1 MPYKNQHTARIK
13 DPDQFKHF
21 RTVKRDVWPDGITA
35 IMGWSKDDMSDMSYQ
50 AFRAD
55 SSKISFDEFK
65 QWLDTNI
72 EAKILEIEPATDTD
86 LDESINTETIME
98 LSLFTNWSEIELVK
112 SIDDKQE
119 NSDDDDEGIVYVGG
133 IASAETTD
141 HSGEIILQDGLDW
154 EYFLKEGFFNWEH
167 HQGPENILGAPTKIQ
182 KMFLEDGTKATYVE
196 GKLLT
201 TTEKSKSVIETIRAL
216 EQAKSLNRKIGFSI
230 EGVIQSRDVKNPKIV
245 TKAKILNVSVTAHP
259 CNRTAELELL
269 TRSVMS
275 SLQKDSVAYQEPAQP
290 ADAGI
295 SNLVPQSL
303 ENDVASATFG
313 TKDKKTRRKRT
324 NKKENLDAGIDISN
338 KDVVQGEI
346 YQEPTTNDTR
356 QVMISLQQ
364 LRKLISKIFSMD
376 NEHSLKLAMK
386 LLNMCKNK

>member
-1 MPYKNQHTARIK
+1 MPYPNQHTARIK
-13 DPDQFKHF
+13 DPDQFKYF
-21 RTVKRDVWPDGITA
+21 RTVKRDVWPDGLTA

-55 SSKISFDEFK
+55 SSKMSFDEFK

-72 EAKILEIEPATDTD
+72 EAKILELEEATDSS
-86 LDESINTETIME
+86 DESKDTDEVME
-98 LSLFTNWSEIELVK
+98 LSLFTNWSELSLVK
-112 SIDDKQE
+112 SIDEQE
-119 NSDDDDEGIVYVGG
+119 DDEGIVYVGG
-133 IASAETTD
+133 IATAETKD

-182 KMFLEDGTKATYVE
+182 KMFLDDGTKATYVE

-201 TTEKSKSVIETIRAL
+201 TTEKSKSVIETIKAL
-216 EQAKSLNRKIGFSI
+216 EQAKSLKRKIGFSI
-230 EGVIQSRDVKNPKIV
+230 EGVIQSRDVNNPKIV

-275 SLQKDSVAYQEPAQP
+275 SLQKDSVSYQEPAQP
-290 ADAGI
+290 ADSGV

-303 ENDVASATFG
+303 ENDVASATYG
-313 TKDKKTRRKRT
+313 TKEKKLRRKRT
-324 NKKENLDAGIDISN
+324 NKKEKLAAGIDTTD
-338 KDVVQGEI
+338 KDIVQGEI

-356 QVMISLQQ
+356 QVMINLQQ
-364 LRKLISKIFSMD
+364 LRKLISKIFAMD
-376 NEHSLKLAMK
+376 NDHSLKLAMK

>member
-1 MPYKNQHTARIK
+1 
-13 DPDQFKHF
+13 
-21 RTVKRDVWPDGITA
+21 
-35 IMGWSKDDMSDMSYQ
+35 
-50 AFRAD
+50 
-55 SSKISFDEFK
+55 
-65 QWLDTNI
+65 
-72 EAKILEIEPATDTD
+72 
-86 LDESINTETIME
+86 
-98 LSLFTNWSEIELVK
+98 
-112 SIDDKQE
+112 
-119 NSDDDDEGIVYVGG
+119 
-133 IASAETTD
+133 
-141 HSGEIILQDGLDW
+141 
-154 EYFLKEGFFNWEH
+154 
-167 HQGPENILGAPTKIQ
+167 
-182 KMFLEDGTKATYVE
+182 
-196 GKLLT
+196 
-201 TTEKSKSVIETIRAL
+201 
-216 EQAKSLNRKIGFSI
+216 
-230 EGVIQSRDVKNPKIV
+230 
-245 TKAKILNVSVTAHP
+245 
-259 CNRTAELELL
+259 
-269 TRSVMS
+269 MS

>member
-1 MPYKNQHTARIK
+1 MPYPNQHTARIK
-13 DPDQFKHF
+13 DPDQFKYF
-21 RTVKRDVWPDGITA
+21 RTVKRDVWPDGLTA

-55 SSKISFDEFK
+55 SSKMSFDEFK
-65 QWLDTNI
+65 EWLDNNI
-72 EAKILEIEPATDTD
+72 EAKILELEEATDSS
-86 LDESINTETIME
+86 DESKDTDEVME
-98 LSLFTNWSEIELVK
+98 LSLFTNWSELSLVK
-112 SIDDKQE
+112 SIDEQE
-119 NSDDDDEGIVYVGG
+119 DDEGIVYVGG
-133 IASAETTD
+133 IATAETKD

-182 KMFLEDGTKATYVE
+182 KMFLDDGTKATYVE

-201 TTEKSKSVIETIRAL
+201 TTEKSKSVIETIKAL
-216 EQAKSLNRKIGFSI
+216 EQAKSLKRKIGFSI
-230 EGVIQSRDVKNPKIV
+230 EGVIQSRDVNNPKIV

-275 SLQKDSVAYQEPAQP
+275 SLQKDSVSYQEPAQP
-290 ADAGI
+290 ADSGV

-303 ENDVASATFG
+303 ENDVASATYG
-313 TKDKKTRRKRT
+313 TKEKKLRRKRT
-324 NKKENLDAGIDISN
+324 NKKEKLAAGIDTTD
-338 KDVVQGEI
+338 KDIVQGEI

-356 QVMISLQQ
+356 QVMINLQQ
-364 LRKLISKIFSMD
+364 LRKLISKIFAMD
-376 NEHSLKLAMK
+376 NDHSLKLAMK

>member
-1 MPYKNQHTARIK
+1 MPFENQHAARIK
-13 DPDQFKHF
+13 DPEQFKYF

-72 EAKILEIEPATDTD
+72 EAKILEITEAT
-86 LDESINTETIME
+86 ESDNESDKEEVIE
-98 LSLFTNWSEIELVK
+98 LSLFTNWSEIQLVK
-112 SIDDKQE
+112 SIDEQQCE
-119 NSDDDDEGIVYVGG
+119 DDDEGIIYVGG

-201 TTEKSKSVIETIRAL
+201 TTEKSKSVIETIKAL